1 MLLFFLNSLF
11 NVNPTDKENI
21 KQLDKLDTITK
32 FKFFLDVSI
41 HVYTGS
47 LHYTQWS
54 VPNSSCIIVPIFRN
68 SATTTIEQELKF
80 VGTESGKLLAVR
92 DIIAKVNQIVE

>member
-1 MLLFFLNSLF
+1 MFPYMYIP
-11 NVNPTDKENI
+11 VAYI
-21 KQLDKLDTITK
+21 
-32 FKFFLDVSI
+32 I
-41 HVYTGS
+41 HNEVYQTA
-47 LHYTQWS
+47 H
-54 VPNSSCIIVPIFRN
+54 VFIVPIFRN

>member
-1 MLLFFLNSLF
+1 M
-11 NVNPTDKENI
+11 VYQTA
-21 KQLDKLDTITK
+21 
-32 FKFFLDVSI
+32 
-41 HVYTGS
+41 HV
-47 LHYTQWS
+47 L
-54 VPNSSCIIVPIFRN
+54 IVPIFRN

>member
-1 MLLFFLNSLF
+1 MFPNMYIP
-11 NVNPTDKENI
+11 VTYI
-21 KQLDKLDTITK
+21 
-32 FKFFLDVSI
+32 I
-41 HVYTGS
+41 HNKVYLYQTAHV
-47 LHYTQWS
+47 L
-54 VPNSSCIIVPIFRN
+54 IVPIFRN